1 MKKLI
6 NKGMIVKSI
15 AASCLILI
23 SIGLVKVAD
32 YVEEHWILD
41 AVYEKPSFM
50 SSNMEGLKADFAARE
65 EASQVMLA
73 IDSLDRIS
81 LTSYDEIQAVRELYD
96 GASVDARSYIDEE
109 QLLAAEDEYYQLEN
123 DREYLFEVAVA
134 NNDLAGVLDYAPC
147 NVTYSGNEVLDQLV
161 QDYIAEATEPGM
173 TRSEQVAACYDYMV
187 ANYTYEY
194 NYNYSYTDK
203 KSIVWA
209 IAFLRDGYGACNNWN
224 SAFMHIMRALGYEA
238 DLCYGSTASSR
249 GGGVEHYWPVITIEG
264 RQYIFDP
271 QVERDMTRRSGYNS
285 HARYGLP
292 GFDGNGKYYFSVY
305 VE

>member
-6 NKGMIVKSI
+6 NKGMIVKGI
-15 AASCLILI
+15 AAGCLILI
-23 SIGLVKVAD
+23 NTGLVKVAD
-32 YVEEHWILD
+32 YVEEHRILD
-41 AVYEKPSFM
+41 AVYEEPVIM
-50 SSNMEGLKADFAARE
+50 TSNMDGLKADFAARE

-123 DREYLFEVAVA
+123 DREYLFETAAA

-161 QDYIAEATEPGM
+161 QDYIAKATEPGM

-187 ANYTYEY
+187 ANYSYEY

-209 IAFLRDGYGACNNWN
+209 IAFLRDGYGTCNNWN
-224 SAFMHIMRALGYEA
+224 SAFMYIMRALGYEA

-264 RQYIFDP
+264 RQYVFDP
-271 QVERDMTRRSGYNS
+271 QVEGDMTRRSGYNS